1 MCFTLE
7 DEYRVQKQK
16 GHTRIPAG
24 EYLLTLRTFGR
35 HNTRYRKRFSQMHK
49 GMIELNTSDRPNW
62 SDILMHVG
70 NSDEDTAGCI
80 LLGDDCARRAGD
92 PEDFYIMHSTNAY
105 KRVYPI
111 IRDAIET
118 DADTRLRI
126 IDYDTPPIVDVSEG
140 ETK

>member
-1 MCFTLE
+1 
-7 DEYRVQKQK
+7 
-16 GHTRIPAG
+16 
-24 EYLLTLRTFGR
+24 
-35 HNTRYRKRFSQMHK
+35 
-49 GMIELNTSDRPNW
+49 MIELNTSDRPNW